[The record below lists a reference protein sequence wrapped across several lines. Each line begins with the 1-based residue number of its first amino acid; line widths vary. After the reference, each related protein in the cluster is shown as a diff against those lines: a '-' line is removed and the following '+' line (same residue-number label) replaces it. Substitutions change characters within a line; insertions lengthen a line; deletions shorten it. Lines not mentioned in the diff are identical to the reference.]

1 MKILNIL
8 KNNEDTF
15 EIVNNSLKII
25 NDSIY

>member
-15 EIVNNSLKII
+15 EIVNDSLKII